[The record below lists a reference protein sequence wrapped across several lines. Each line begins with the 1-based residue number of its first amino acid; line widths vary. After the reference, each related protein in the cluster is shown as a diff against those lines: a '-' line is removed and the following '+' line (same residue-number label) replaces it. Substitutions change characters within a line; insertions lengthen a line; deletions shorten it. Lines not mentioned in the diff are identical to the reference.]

1 MLFLMRTMALDN
13 DDFGMRLGH
22 RLRSG
27 LERGEQLGPRVKL
40 GDNPRGVS
48 LDDSLHPAILDIV
61 DLDRQID
68 DPLAQER
75 KHALGAAN
83 S

>member
-1 MLFLMRTMALDN
+1 MMIS
-13 DDFGMRLGH
+13 GMRLGH

-48 LDDSLHPAILDIV
+48 LDDSLHPAILKQSV

-68 DPLAQER
+68 
-75 KHALGAAN
+75 N
-83 S
+83 